1 MKDENYSNNC
11 ELSIR
16 ERIKLDKEI
25 RRVSAEIR
33 KEHPSDWRE
42 ILKSTDV
49 YKKRHNISASESQN
63 TETKKN
69 SKPIKKTT
77 PNKNKLKK
85 DIDASKV
92 VHKKNVK
99 TKTKDN
105 LKLDSSIKELE
116 NIENKLKKNSNL
128 IYDFF
133 SEISNSGFLSFEK
146 RDEILIK
153 YSPIYKISSELDK
166 LSDSHMQKIFSEFD
180 NLEKFLKFYEDLINY
195 TNLSDTP
202 EDNEIRKINENALD
216 EEINENE
223 DFFKEITDVNKKR
236 AIVIDEKNVRVNAG
250 AGTGKTFT
258 IQNKVKY
265 LIERKGVSPDKI
277 LCLSYTVKG
286 AADLDDKVN
295 KNLDKDNE
303 VKADTFHGFCR
314 SVARDCKLRKNTD
327 RSILETAI
335 LNYTRNMNDYKL
347 NKLIEYFGYYINPP
361 ADEDYNTYEELL
373 AYENGKDLQ
382 TLKTKFYGSGVST
395 LTLQGEIVKSIGELM
410 IANYLFMHE
419 IEYKYEVNYNS
430 IILDILENN
439 FLYSGIYSAL
449 NLESKELWVNNLI
462 GELELWRSYRP
473 DFYLPKYD
481 IYLEHF
487 GIARNNDDNWLGED
501 YIDQMNR
508 KREFHKSNNTK
519 LLETYYYYLPEGT
532 LLEELE
538 ELLLKNGVEIGQ
550 MNRNEIFEILK
561 QTNKT

>member
-327 RSILETAI
+327 RSILEIT
-335 LNYTRNMNDYKL
+335 
-347 NKLIEYFGYYINPP
+347 
-361 ADEDYNTYEELL
+361 
-373 AYENGKDLQ
+373 Q
-382 TLKTKFYGSGVST
+382 
-395 LTLQGEIVKSIGELM
+395 EI
-410 IANYLFMHE
+410 
-419 IEYKYEVNYNS
+419 
-430 IILDILENN
+430 
-439 FLYSGIYSAL
+439 
-449 NLESKELWVNNLI
+449 
-462 GELELWRSYRP
+462 
-473 DFYLPKYD
+473 
-481 IYLEHF
+481 
-487 GIARNNDDNWLGED
+487 
-501 YIDQMNR
+501 
-508 KREFHKSNNTK
+508 
-519 LLETYYYYLPEGT
+519 
-532 LLEELE
+532 
-538 ELLLKNGVEIGQ
+538 
-550 MNRNEIFEILK
+550 
-561 QTNKT
+561 